1 MTCQHFTLF
10 TVIYIMQIHYTVS
23 ESTTKLVYL
32 FFNFAATVKVSL
44 LTVCPNCRHF
54 PGPRSRHE
62 RLCPEQGAADLAP
75 HCQRE
80 GQC

>member
-1 MTCQHFTLF
+1 MTGEHFTLF
-10 TVIYIMQIHYTVS
+10 TVNADTLYSVRKCYEGI
-23 ESTTKLVYL
+23 
-32 FFNFAATVKVSL
+32 FFCFCFLLKVSL
-44 LTVCPNCRHF
+44 LTVCPNCCHC
-54 PGPRSRHE
+54 PGPHSRHE